1 MMDADARES
10 MQLCTVIG
18 DTELEHQTQS
28 VADTARPALD
38 GAARSGQLPGQLS
51 RKSGRKRRDYS
62 TFGLDHWCWCTLGR
76 VRA

>member
-18 DTELEHQTQS
+18 DRVGASNRALQT
-28 VADTARPALD
+28 PLD
-38 GAARSGQLPGQLS
+38 LRSTARSGQLPGQLS
-51 RKSGRKRRDYS
+51 RKSGRKRRGYS